1 MRLTLTTWIASA
13 LQPTCLLLA
22 AQIRSMLD
30 LAEKE
35 LEARVS
41 ETTPFKNIKRMLQQK
56 NDVVRDLRRRLSRY
70 ERVDDEP
77 WPPRPRC
84 SSSPSALIAWQ
95 YCICVPFRLTTG
107 LNCSISSR
115 YHIPPFRTFS
125 NPHFVFLLLYCI
137 RLGLHTS
144 ISFFYIYNMWL
155 I

>member
-1 MRLTLTTWIASA
+1 MTRITNVS
-13 LQPTCLLLA
+13 QFENSNCLLLA

-77 WPPRPRC
+77 
-84 SSSPSALIAWQ
+84 
-95 YCICVPFRLTTG
+95 
-107 LNCSISSR
+107 
-115 YHIPPFRTFS
+115 
-125 NPHFVFLLLYCI
+125 
-137 RLGLHTS
+137 
-144 ISFFYIYNMWL
+144 
-155 I
+155 